1 MYALK
6 LHKETV
12 HRSAVSS
19 KSPLEV
25 DIAAAT
31 TDDPASAAADSDVA
45 INERGDD
52 EKSVEEEG
60 RLFLVIFGLNLY

>member
-12 HRSAVSS
+12 HRSAV
-19 KSPLEV
+19 SPLEV